1 MESLIVNSRI
11 TIPGHELLE
20 SYMRASGPGGQNV
33 NKLETAV
40 ELRFDV
46 AGSPSLPN
54 EARVRILATRDR
66 RLSGAGVLVIRA
78 QRFRTQQRNRED
90 ARARLIEVIQAALRP
105 RKQRVATKPTRASR
119 ERRLRDKSQKAKVK
133 QTRTSPDWERQ

>member
-1 MESLIVNSRI
+1 MESLTVNSRI
-11 TIPGHELLE
+11 TIPSHELLE

-54 EARVRILATRDR
+54 EARARILAARDR
-66 RLSGAGVLVIRA
+66 RLSSAGILVIRA

-133 QTRTSPDWERQ
+133 QARSTRDWNGH